1 VYAKARWASICGSG
15 ALSGAQGWGGA
26 DGIAAGSGLGTA
38 ALAEA
43 KLGDFPLA
51 QATLVAKPV
60 VRRNVAQALK
70 HKRPK
75 GARRK
80 A

>member
-1 VYAKARWASICGSG
+1 
-15 ALSGAQGWGGA
+15 LSGAQGWGGA
-26 DGIAAGSGLGTA
+26 DGVAAGSGLGTA
-38 ALAEA
+38 LAEA
-43 KLGDFPLA
+43 ELGEFPFA
-51 QATLVAKPV
+51 QATLAAKPV

-70 HKRPK
+70 QKRPK